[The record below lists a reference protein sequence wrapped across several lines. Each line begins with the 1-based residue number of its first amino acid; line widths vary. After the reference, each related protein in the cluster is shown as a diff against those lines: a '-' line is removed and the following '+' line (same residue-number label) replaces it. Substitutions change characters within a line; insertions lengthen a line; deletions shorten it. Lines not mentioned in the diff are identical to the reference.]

1 MTELFDRYV
10 AGAGGCMIARELNEM
25 GKRTIKGNRW
35 SVSSVMGIV
44 KNEKYKGDLLMGK
57 TYTVDAI
64 SKRRFQNMGQE
75 DVNAIIIVDH
85 FSPFRY

>member
-1 MTELFDRYV
+1 MKYIFDRYI

-25 GKRTIKGNRW
+25 GKRTIKGNKW
-35 SVSSVMGIV
+35 TVSSVMGIV

-64 SKRRFQNMGQE
+64 SKRRLQNMGQE
-75 DVNAIIIVDH
+75 DKYYIKDI
-85 FSPFRY
+85 